1 MSSKM
6 ENVLIKRDRTRSGL
20 SLLSVRVGLCYML
33 AHVRVLLEGLGR
45 TLCMMSCEHC
55 HPLLA
60 HCSICKQ
67 GHRVHNVLVIVIF
80 LCGMSFNEDQLK

>member
-33 AHVRVLLEGLGR
+33 ARVRVLLEGLGG
-45 TLCMMSCEHC
+45 TLCMMS
-55 HPLLA
+55 
-60 HCSICKQ
+60 S
-67 GHRVHNVLVIVIF
+67 
-80 LCGMSFNEDQLK
+80 